1 MFLTAREAFLREKPF
16 FSSAAQVLVLFVLA
30 ASATLL
36 HGQALTIKILNGR
49 SGHSMASGHV
59 NVWVGNQRKE
69 AMAIPTDKNGIAR
82 LRLTDHDSEVNISN
96 RCKNCGTFG
105 VVNPVVK
112 YDDSLR
118 INAGYVLYQPQTPD
132 YSWLDI
138 REIST
143 KQLMREGIVMP
154 NTCGKATA
162 SP

>member
-1 MFLTAREAFLREKPF
+1 
-16 FSSAAQVLVLFVLA
+16 
-30 ASATLL
+30 
-36 HGQALTIKILNGR
+36 
-49 SGHSMASGHV
+49 
-59 NVWVGNQRKE
+59 
-69 AMAIPTDKNGIAR
+69 
-82 LRLTDHDSEVNISN
+82 
-96 RCKNCGTFG
+96 
-105 VVNPVVK
+105 VK